1 MSTITGKTAAR
12 TAPARLFSRKI
23 GNTTF
28 LVSVAFSE
36 KSAESIEDKIIR
48 LAVSEPYG
56 WEVTEKCV

>member
-1 MSTITGKTAAR
+1 MQTNNAVTPAR

-48 LAVSEPYG
+48 LAASEPYER
-56 WEVTEKCV
+56 EVIEKCV

>member
-1 MSTITGKTAAR
+1 MQNNTAALS
-12 TAPARLFSRKI
+12 AKPAAARLFSRKI

-48 LAVSEPYG
+48 LAASEPYER
-56 WEVTEKCV
+56 EVEKCV